1 MEFTL
6 NETTFRIAKLE
17 VFQQLKVSRKLLPL
31 LAGLLSDINTVKSA
45 AAQGDYFQVLEKALP
60 AIAHSLADMS
70 EEDTNAILHPC
81 LAVVSRQQAKSWV
94 PIFSQGVLMF
104 DDLDL
109 ITMLKLVLRVVEDS
123 LGSFLPELPVSRSE
137 APAAG

>member
-1 MEFTL
+1 MEFTID
-6 NETTFRIAKLE
+6 EKSFRIAKLD

-31 LAGLLSDINTVKSA
+31 LAGLLSEIQTVKSA
-45 AAQGDYFQVLEKALP
+45 AAAGDYFQVLEKALP
-60 AIAHSLADMS
+60 AIAHSLAEMS

-109 ITMLKLVLRVVEDS
+109 ITMLRLVLRVVEDS
-123 LGSFLPELPVSRSE
+123 LGGFLPELPVSKHA
-137 APAAG
+137 APTAD

>member
-1 MEFTL
+1 MEFTIK
-6 NETTFRIAKLE
+6 EIPFRVAKLD

-31 LAGLLSDINTVKSA
+31 LAGMLSDINTVKSA
-45 AAQGDYFQVLEKALP
+45 AAEGDYFQVLEKALP
-60 AIAHSLADMS
+60 AIAQSLAEMS

-81 LAVVSRQQAKSWV
+81 LAVVSRQQAKGWV

-109 ITMLKLVLRVVEDS
+109 ITLLRLVLRVVEDS
-123 LGSFLPELPVSRSE
+123 LGGFLPELPVSRNA
-137 APAAG
+137 APAAD

>member
-6 NETTFRIAKLE
+6 NEIPFRIAKLD

-31 LAGLLSDINTVKSA
+31 LAGLLADINTVKSA
-45 AAQGDYFQVLEKALP
+45 AAAGDYFQVLEKALP
-60 AIAHSLADMS
+60 AIAQSLANMS

-81 LAVVSRQQAKSWV
+81 LAVVSRQQGKGWV

-109 ITMLKLVLRVVEDS
+109 PTMLRLVLRVVEDS
-123 LGSFLPELPVSRSE
+123 LGDFLPELPVNKT
-137 APAAG
+137 ADPAAA

>member
-1 MEFTL
+1 MEFTIK
-6 NETTFRIAKLE
+6 EIPFRVAKLD

-31 LAGLLSDINTVKSA
+31 LAGMLSDINTVKSA
-45 AAQGDYFQVLEKALP
+45 AAEGDYFQVLEKALP
-60 AIAHSLADMS
+60 AIAQSLADMS

-81 LAVVSRQQAKSWV
+81 LAVVSRQQAKGWV

-109 ITMLKLVLRVVEDS
+109 ITLLRLVLRVVEDS
-123 LGSFLPELPVSRSE
+123 LGGFLPELPVIRNA
-137 APAAG
+137 APAAD